1 MKELKRNDI
10 DARVVVKGSGTL
22 KQCYH
27 RPLGSSSCGCGICE
41 QGTPCRTRHVVYDA
55 ECDYCTQNYEGVTTR
70 PFYKRYNEHEA
81 SIRFGDEKSA
91 LSTHLLGTEDVPPCR
106 NPERSIKGFT
116 WKFID
121 RGRSYKDS
129 FMREGVLIHTNQP
142 KINRNVPGWVK
153 YMKI

>member
-1 MKELKRNDI
+1 M
-10 DARVVVKGSGTL
+10 
-22 KQCYH
+22 
-27 RPLGSSSCGCGICE
+27 
-41 QGTPCRTRHVVYDA
+41 YDA
-55 ECDYCTQNYEGVTTR
+55 QCDYCTQNYGGVTTW
-70 PFYKRYNEHEA
+70 PFYERYNEHEA
-81 SIRFGDEKSA
+81 NIRFGDEKSA
-91 LSTHLLGTEDVPPCR
+91 LSTYFLGTEDVPPCR

-142 KINRNVPGWVK
+142 KINRNIPGWVK